1 MPSSLN
7 WTFFSMQTEMGGA
20 AGGTDAAQNRNFN
33 HFRTEIDK
41 LTKRLRGMERDTAEW
56 KEKFAASNDQVRVL
70 TKKLFKH
77 LVDLRVVKNY

>member
-1 MPSSLN
+1 
-7 WTFFSMQTEMGGA
+7 MGGA

-56 KEKFAASNDQVRVL
+56 KEKFEASNDQVKV
-70 TKKLFKH
+70 KAIVFKH
-77 LVDLRVVKNY
+77 HTVDFKVVNK